1 MKKMTKE
8 ELIKLLEQLPSG
20 AQIIACEY
28 QTAPIYEITH
38 IEKSSSDDV
47 FELRIKK
54 NKLYYALVKAELLH
68 SIKGGEK

>member
-1 MKKMTKE
+1 MTKE
-8 ELIKLLEQLPSG
+8 TLIKLLELLPSG

-28 QTAPIYEITH
+28 PTAPIYEITH

-54 NKLYYALVKAELLH
+54 NRLYSALVKAELLH
-68 SIKGGEK
+68 SMEGGEE